1 MRGRGDACYRN
12 EVTDRGVVNMKT
24 LLKRNS
30 ILILLGT
37 GGVGKTTVAAA
48 LGLAAAGHH
57 LNTALITVDPARRLR
72 DALGLHRLGG
82 SPTRISAGAL
92 RSAGLDPAMR
102 LSAMQLDVK
111 GAWDTMVERFA
122 KNPATRRKILD
133 NPFYKSLTEEYAGS
147 EAYAA
152 LQQLYDLHQTEA
164 FEIEIVD
171 TPPAAHA
178 FEFLQAPA
186 RLARLLDS
194 RTARWLFTPSL
205 SAGRIA
211 MRLANQAARF
221 VVRELE
227 RFAGSNVLSTIA
239 DFFNAASEA
248 IDAMVDRLHK
258 TEALLRSPEVHFV
271 LVTTAEE
278 DRLRR
283 ARELIEEMDA
293 QGLTL
298 NAIVINR
305 FLDEESWSAI
315 VRHPGTEP
323 RPLDAIRKLR
333 SSIKL
338 DGEHRRGVDG
348 VVDYLEEYRTRSLE
362 DLARVES
369 FARHLPA
376 KVRLAVAPEIEVGVS
391 DLAALSRIA
400 HHLVTHVG
408 SIKAPARESAGH
420 RKHES
425 KSAGESKSSTRRA
438 R

>member
-1 MRGRGDACYRN
+1 
-12 EVTDRGVVNMKT
+12 MKH

-48 LGLAAAGHH
+48 LGLAAAGQH
-57 LNTALITVDPARRLR
+57 LNTAVITVDPARRLR

-82 SPTRISAGAL
+82 SPTRISASAL

-111 GAWDTMVERFA
+111 GAWDAMVERFA
-122 KNPATRRKILD
+122 RTPAARRKILE

-152 LQQLYDLHQTEA
+152 LQQLYDLHQAGA

-205 SAGRIA
+205 TAGRIA

-239 DFFNAASEA
+239 DFFHAASEA

-283 ARELIEEMDA
+283 ARELIAEMEA

-305 FLDEESWSAI
+305 FLDEESWSAML
-315 VRHPGTEP
+315 RRPGAEP
-323 RPLDAIRKLR
+323 RPLEVIRKLR
-333 SSIKL
+333 ASIKA
-338 DGEHRRGVDG
+338 DGENHRGIDG
-348 VVDYLEEYRTRSLE
+348 VVEYLEEYRSRSLE
-362 DLARVES
+362 DLARVEN
-369 FARHLPA
+369 FAHHLPV
-376 KVRLAVAPEIEVGVS
+376 KVRLAVAPEIEVGVR

-400 HHLVTHVG
+400 HYLVVPVG
-408 SIKAPARESAGH
+408 SIKAPPREATAH
-420 RKHES
+420 RRHEPRP
-425 KSAGESKSSTRRA
+425 AGESKSGARRSH
-438 R
+438 

>member
-1 MRGRGDACYRN
+1 
-12 EVTDRGVVNMKT
+12 MKH

-48 LGLAAAGHH
+48 LGLAAAGQH
-57 LNTALITVDPARRLR
+57 LNTAVITVDPARRLR

-82 SPTRISAGAL
+82 SPTRISASAL

-111 GAWDTMVERFA
+111 GAWDAMVERFA
-122 KNPATRRKILD
+122 RTPAARRKILE

-152 LQQLYDLHQTEA
+152 LQQLYDLHQAGA

-205 SAGRIA
+205 TAGRIA

-239 DFFNAASEA
+239 DFFHAASEA

-283 ARELIEEMDA
+283 ARELIAEMET

-305 FLDEESWSAI
+305 FLDEESWSAML
-315 VRHPGTEP
+315 RRPGAEP
-323 RPLDAIRKLR
+323 RPLEVIRKLR
-333 SSIKL
+333 ASIKA
-338 DGEHRRGVDG
+338 DGENHRGIDG
-348 VVDYLEEYRTRSLE
+348 VVEYLEEYRSRSLE
-362 DLARVES
+362 DLARVEN
-369 FARHLPA
+369 FAHHLPA
-376 KVRLAVAPEIEVGVS
+376 KVRLAVAPEIEVGVR

-400 HHLVTHVG
+400 HYLVVPVG
-408 SIKAPARESAGH
+408 SIKAPPREATAH
-420 RKHES
+420 RRHEPR
-425 KSAGESKSSTRRA
+425 SAGESKSGARRSH
-438 R
+438 

>member
-1 MRGRGDACYRN
+1 
-12 EVTDRGVVNMKT
+12 MKH

-48 LGLAAAGHH
+48 LGLAAAGQH
-57 LNTALITVDPARRLR
+57 LNTAVITVDPARRLR

-82 SPTRISAGAL
+82 SPTRISASAL

-111 GAWDTMVERFA
+111 GAWDAMVERFA
-122 KNPATRRKILD
+122 RTPAARRKILE

-152 LQQLYDLHQTEA
+152 LQQLYDLHQAGA

-205 SAGRIA
+205 TAGRIA

-239 DFFNAASEA
+239 DFFHAASEA

-283 ARELIEEMDA
+283 ARELIAEMEA

-305 FLDEESWSAI
+305 FLDEESWSAML
-315 VRHPGTEP
+315 RRPGAEP
-323 RPLDAIRKLR
+323 RPLEVIRKLR
-333 SSIKL
+333 ASIKA
-338 DGEHRRGVDG
+338 DGENHRGIDG
-348 VVDYLEEYRTRSLE
+348 VVEYLEEYRSRSLE
-362 DLARVES
+362 DLARVEN
-369 FARHLPA
+369 FAHHLPA
-376 KVRLAVAPEIEVGVS
+376 KVRLAVAPEIEVGVR

-400 HHLVTHVG
+400 HYLVVPVG
-408 SIKAPARESAGH
+408 SIKAPPREATAH
-420 RKHES
+420 RRHEPR
-425 KSAGESKSSTRRA
+425 SAGESKSGARRSH
-438 R
+438 